1 MWFTLEPGTR
11 RRLRLIDEQSIWPAP
26 SGADSEFVVTTDVQL
41 LQEVMLA
48 TPRVCRLQ
56 YTIESLAATM
66 TIGEQDPAPW
76 PDASR
81 ITGRSFELMLTD
93 RGPLMVPSEG
103 SKLPNRL
110 ASWLETVSEDLRS
123 CWPIPP
129 PDSQAGT
136 QWEAM
141 PAVPGGLPPGA
152 RSAKIKI
159 KYRVLGIR
167 DDLADVRI
175 KFGIR
180 VVIKQ
185 PNASRSYKA
194 SGRGEVAV
202 ELARA
207 GGLTHATRR
216 GVMEIERP
224 DNNRNQ
230 LIKSK
235 MRVTRLRA

>member
-1 MWFTLEPGTR
+1 MWFSLEPGATH
-11 RRLRLIDEQSIWPAP
+11 RLRLIDEQSVWPAP
-26 SGADSEFVVTTDVQL
+26 NGSDAELVITTVVDL
-41 LQEVMLA
+41 RQEVVLA

-56 YTIESLAATM
+56 YTIESLQATM
-66 TIGEQDPAPW
+66 LIGDEAPAPW

-103 SKLPNRL
+103 GKLPNRL
-110 ASWLETVSEDLRS
+110 ASWLETVSEDMRS

-129 PDSQAGT
+129 ADCAAGT
-136 QWEAM
+136 QWESI

-159 KYRVLGIR
+159 RYQVVAIR
-167 DDLADVRI
+167 GDIVEVGI

-180 VVIKQ
+180 VVIK
-185 PNASRSYKA
+185 PPRSTRSYKA
-194 SGRGEVAV
+194 SGRGEVSV
-202 ELARA
+202 ELNRN
-207 GGLTHATRR
+207 GGLVSASRR

-224 DNNRNQ
+224 DNTRNQ
-230 LIKSK
+230 LVRAM
-235 MRVTRLRA
+235 MRVTTLQ